1 MLGTSGSVSVSAQS
15 TYSVIDLG
23 SFTSTSDFTAA
34 CADDYAGSAYALND
48 DGVVAGR
55 TGWSD
60 KPAAAFRATDGK
72 IKRLKSG
79 KGGGAGWDINASGQ
93 IAGYIADDLGDDPCS
108 MMVRSGETGAH
119 HAATWVGGEL
129 QLLPG
134 GDVEFSYAIAINDDG
149 VIVGAV
155 ANMPV
160 LWRDGVLEELP
171 MPSGTTFGTAT
182 GINASGQVIGIVQDQ
197 EYKNQGVLWDQGEL
211 TLLPDGFLP
220 SILADDGTLYGTTN
234 EGKNA
239 GRLVDDQVE
248 SLPGLTDDV
257 TFIYLSGISSNGD
270 ILGEISKGD
279 IQTPVLW
286 TDGDVIELTTLV
298 PDGDAYASISPS
310 DINKSGMILL
320 NGTSADGQPRGIV
333 SSPEQS

>member
-1 MLGTSGSVSVSAQS
+1 
-15 TYSVIDLG
+15 
-23 SFTSTSDFTAA
+23 
-34 CADDYAGSAYALND
+34 
-48 DGVVAGR
+48 
-55 TGWSD
+55 
-60 KPAAAFRATDGK
+60 
-72 IKRLKSG
+72 
-79 KGGGAGWDINASGQ
+79 
-93 IAGYIADDLGDDPCS
+93 
-108 MMVRSGETGAH
+108 
-119 HAATWVGGEL
+119 
-129 QLLPG
+129 
-134 GDVEFSYAIAINDDG
+134 
-149 VIVGAV
+149 
-155 ANMPV
+155 
-160 LWRDGVLEELP
+160 
-171 MPSGTTFGTAT
+171 
-182 GINASGQVIGIVQDQ
+182 
-197 EYKNQGVLWDQGEL
+197 L

-320 NGTSADGQPRGIV
+320 NVTSADGEPRGIV
-333 SSPEQS
+333 ISPEQS